1 MESGHCKLY
10 DWESRNDSSP
20 SLVLRRKMQKACFI
34 SVSTTPV
41 SIFSVC
47 QPQTLI
53 RNLKGSVS
61 LRVNKDGCTHRSNNF
76 LDFLSFLP
84 HSPAALCS
92 KLITA
97 FKGCIAEE
105 DCQEFATF
113 FFFFFTC
120 CAAQT
125 TSWSSRKLFYFSNGL
140 QNLRF
145 EKEALSLQWVF
156 LTDRVWKNNNQNSQ
170 ILHCVGMLGWQ
181 VQQQSYTS
189 YSTRLLSRTF
199 FTCLWKGPFWSLA
212 KSRLAAHHPGMI
224 TRSDEKTQEDDTGVM
239 GWKSACRGAKHIS

>member
-113 FFFFFTC
+113 FFFFLHAVQLKQPADRPENYFILAMGC
-120 CAAQT
+120 KI
-125 TSWSSRKLFYFSNGL
+125 WDSRK
-140 QNLRF
+140 RPC
-145 EKEALSLQWVF
+145 
-156 LTDRVWKNNNQNSQ
+156 
-170 ILHCVGMLGWQ
+170 HC
-181 VQQQSYTS
+181 SEC
-189 YSTRLLSRTF
+189 F
-199 FTCLWKGPFWSLA
+199 
-212 KSRLAAHHPGMI
+212 
-224 TRSDEKTQEDDTGVM
+224 
-239 GWKSACRGAKHIS
+239 